1 MSSSSQAHFIE
12 LSRKSVKVSLFLSD
26 SLLCL
31 RWRRIFIKFS
41 THIPFYSI
49 LQIFARFILMRNKAK
64 WTHRFSGI
72 DFVIVNFPDWFLMPS
87 RNRCFRPRTFSLIW
101 PKINS
106 HLMRFIHFRPFL
118 FHVCVWSCP
127 LLYTHN
133 HIHSFP
139 ASLYRTND
147 FRVQVACVD
156 VLLLRGCIFY
166 CWMYE
171 CFTNRQYKIVSP
183 SIEMKNLILFLLM
196 VLNIKPVQCQR
207 CVRKN
212 TCASH
217 TVLWRGSHNASVHNR
232 CIYFFCLISLFRKL
246 CRRRRRRNVII
257 TIIICI

>member
-64 WTHRFSGI
+64 RTHRFSGI

-118 FHVCVWSCP
+118 FHVCVCEVAHCCILTITFIPFLPHSIVP
-127 LLYTHN
+127 MIFVFKLL
-133 HIHSFP
+133 
-139 ASLYRTND
+139 
-147 FRVQVACVD
+147 
-156 VLLLRGCIFY
+156 VLMFY
-166 CWMYE
+166 CWGDVYFIVE
-171 CFTNRQYKIVSP
+171 CT
-183 SIEMKNLILFLLM
+183 
-196 VLNIKPVQCQR
+196 
-207 CVRKN
+207 
-212 TCASH
+212 
-217 TVLWRGSHNASVHNR
+217 NASRTDSTKSWVHQSKWR
-232 CIYFFCLISLFRKL
+232 I
-246 CRRRRRRNVII
+246 
-257 TIIICI
+257 